1 MTAMSLLQDQ
11 AVVLARVDYSE
22 TSQVIAFFTRTHGKV
37 RAIAKGVKRGT
48 KRRFAAGL
56 DLLEIGEVVV
66 SAREGQSGLATLSE
80 WKQSRGLLGLR
91 EKLFR
96 IHAGLYV
103 AELAHRLTEDAD
115 PHPMLFDALV
125 GALKDL
131 NEATEPL
138 CAIVTYQRSLL
149 EAIGSLPRFE
159 ACVTCDRVDDLTH
172 FSSHE
177 GGMVC
182 RHCEPNHVEKREVAG
197 TVLRRLRC
205 DELPVGDAASQAGAV
220 RQDQSL
226 VGSFDLLDYHLSHL
240 MGRRAETSEKIVPL
254 LRRSVIKSQPAEQ

>member
-1 MTAMSLLQDQ
+1 MSLLQDQ

-22 TSQVIAFFTRTHGKV
+22 TSQVIAFFTRGHGKV
-37 RAIAKGVKRGT
+37 RAIAKGIKRST
-48 KRRFAAGL
+48 KKRFAAGL

-66 SAREGQSGLATLSE
+66 SAREAHGGLATLTE

-103 AELAHRLTEDAD
+103 AELANRLTEDAD

-125 GALKDL
+125 GALLALGD
-131 NEATEPL
+131 AAEPL
-138 CAIVTYQRSLL
+138 GVVVPYQRALL
-149 EAIGSLPRFE
+149 ESIGSMPRFD
-159 ACVTCDRVDDLTH
+159 ACVACGRMDDLSH

-177 GGMVC
+177 GGMIC
-182 RHCEPNHVEKREVAG
+182 RHCEPSRVEKREVAAS
-197 TVLRRLRC
+197 VLSRLRF
-205 DELPVGDAASQAGAV
+205 DESPPGAAAPRDQA
-220 RQDQSL
+220 L
-226 VGSFDLLDYHLSHL
+226 VGAFDLFDYHLSHL

-254 LRRSVIKSQPAEQ
+254 SERSVIRPQHTAN